1 MRTRSVHATLVAAL
15 ALSAPFALPG
25 AATAADGGASPD
37 LLPGYTRAVGSDG
50 MELLAPSTALLRRR
64 VRLAGRAPRRP
75 AGTPVVIERRD
86 AAKGW
91 IVAART
97 RVGSDAR
104 FAAAWRSGRVGR
116 VVLRVRVEAGGARG
130 AAEAPAVRVTV
141 FKPALASWFAPQ
153 RGAKDERTACGT
165 RFRAGTLGVAHKTL
179 PCGTRVTF
187 SYHGTTIVLPVIDR
201 GPYVAGRE
209 WDLTIAA
216 ARAIGLDAAGVGSVG
231 ALVLRG

>member
-1 MRTRSVHATLVAAL
+1 MRIRPVHATLVAAL
-15 ALSAPFALPG
+15 VLSVPLALPG
-25 AATAADGGASPD
+25 AAPAADGGASPD

-50 MELLAPSTALLRRR
+50 VELLAPSTALLRRR

-75 AGTPVVIERRD
+75 GGTPVVIERRD
-86 AAKGW
+86 AVKGW
-91 IVAART
+91 IVAARG
-97 RVGSDAR
+97 RVGDGGR
-104 FAAAWRSGRVGR
+104 FAVAWRSGRVGR
-116 VVLRVRVEAGGARG
+116 VLLRVRAASAGARG
-130 AAEAPAVRVTV
+130 AADAPAVRVTV

-153 RGAKDERTACGT
+153 RGMKDERTACGI
-165 RFRAGTLGVAHKTL
+165 RFRPGTLGVAHKTL

-216 ARAIGLDAAGVGSVG
+216 ARAIGLDAAGVGTVG
-231 ALVLRG
+231 ALVAP